1 MSEVVIP
8 SCLRPIDNDGLQKLS
23 EAGKAAPD
31 TIKTIKSKTVLE
43 GQFKNFN
50 YVRDLDAIVVDE
62 PPGLLGEDTAPNPSE
77 MALLSLGSC
86 LSVGIQ
92 ANCTNQGIPLT
103 KLEVSLEADLNITAV
118 WGTGDLDPDKKL
130 GVTEVRA
137 FFTIEAPGVPV
148 EKLEELVEHAC
159 KWSPVANTYTN
170 NVDLKPVLVTE

>member
-1 MSEVVIP
+1 MTEVVIP
-8 SCLRPIDNDGLQKLS
+8 SCLRPIDTDGLNQLS

-31 TIKTIKSKTVLE
+31 TIKTLKSKTVLE

-50 YVRDLDAIVVDE
+50 YIRDLEAIVVDE

-92 ANCTNQGIPLT
+92 ANCTNQNIPLT
-103 KLEVSLEADLNITAV
+103 KLEIELEGDINITAV
-118 WGTGDLDPDKKL
+118 WGTGDLDPNKKL

-137 FFTIEAPGVPV
+137 YFTIEAPGTTR
-148 EKLEELVEHAC
+148 EKLEELVAHAC
-159 KWSPVANTYTN
+159 KWSPVANTYLN
-170 NVDLKPVLVTE
+170 NVAIEPSLKS